1 MAYAYLII
9 ESTAEVVK
17 IGDITI
23 DETVKDQDYTWKVF
37 NFKKGSEKYFRG
49 LRLCKYP
56 KNEEEGKKLMNLI
69 YKAMENVMN
78 RSDERQR
85 CVEELKNIDGKTEYE
100 NLMFMEHIL
109 ERIRKREEARAKLSG
124 GSKELPPREMIWEG
138 INYYKEQAIAKLS
151 EEVD

>member
-9 ESTAEVVK
+9 
-17 IGDITI
+17 
-23 DETVKDQDYTWKVF
+23 
-37 NFKKGSEKYFRG
+37 
-49 LRLCKYP
+49 RLCKYP

-138 INYYKEQAIAKLS
+138 IDYYKEQAIAKLS

>member
-100 NLMFMEHIL
+100 NLMFMETHT
-109 ERIRKREEARAKLSG
+109 
-124 GSKELPPREMIWEG
+124 
-138 INYYKEQAIAKLS
+138 
-151 EEVD
+151 